1 MKGLIVGVANE
12 DSLAWGCAKVLHAAG
27 ADIAL
32 TWLNDKARQY
42 VDPLARSINA
52 PLCLPMDVMD
62 DAQCAAVFDAIR
74 EKWGKLDFLLHSIAF
89 APKADLHGRITDCSR
104 QGFGVAMDVSC
115 HSLIRLTKLAEPL
128 MKDGGSVLTMSFY
141 GAEKVVDNYNMMG
154 PVKAALEASVRYLAV
169 ELGPQGI
176 RVNALSP
183 GPVKTRAASGLSDFD
198 AMMTRAAER
207 AALYQLV
214 TLEQVGEAAAFL
226 LGDKSRHITGQVIY
240 VDNGVNL
247 RG

>member
-27 ADIAL
+27 AEIAL

-42 VDPLARSINA
+42 VEPLAASINA
-52 PLCLPMDVMD
+52 PLCLPLDVMD
-62 DAQCAAVFDAIR
+62 DAQCAAVFDTLR

-128 MKDGGSVLTMSFY
+128 MKDGGAVLTMSFY